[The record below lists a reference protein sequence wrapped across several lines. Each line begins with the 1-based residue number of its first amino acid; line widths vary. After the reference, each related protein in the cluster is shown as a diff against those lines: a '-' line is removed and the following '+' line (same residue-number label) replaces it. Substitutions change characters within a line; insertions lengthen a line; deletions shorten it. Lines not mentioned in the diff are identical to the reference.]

1 MRRPLAY
8 SVVLHGLIIAI
19 VAFGLPA
26 LSPAPPVIEEPMV
39 VDLLPLADRSNPP
52 PTTERAPAVELAK
65 PAPPR
70 PTRDEPSRPAEPKVA
85 SRSEPAPARPPR
97 PELPQPEPPKP
108 EPKAEPKPDRPEQ
121 KPRPPQPPKPDIAR
135 AEPKPEPPKPEPPK
149 PEPKAA
155 RAEREPE
162 AKPQPKP
169 REAAPQAK
177 PDSKAE
183 PRPEP
188 KAESKP
194 DKPEPK
200 PQPAAPKSEVAK
212 GEPKPEPPK
221 PASPSTSAPRKPEPA
236 ADDFASVMKA
246 VGDLKQSGKASA
258 KPSPSTT
265 GKAEKPGD
273 GDLSAQVAQALRSV
287 GPTGNKESLPVTAS
301 EIDAVRR
308 QIERCWNLPA
318 GAKDAGDL
326 VVSIRVEMNP
336 DGTPRTA
343 AVDGN
348 SRGQGNPLFQAT
360 ADSARRAVL
369 NPRCHPFKLP
379 PDKYD
384 RWRTMT
390 LIFNPRQMS

>member
-8 SVVLHGLIIAI
+8 SVVLHVLVIAI

-26 LSPAPPVIEEPMV
+26 LSPPPMVIEEPMV
-39 VDLLPLADRSNPP
+39 VDVLPLADRTNPP
-52 PTTERAPAVELAK
+52 PTKEPAPVVELAK
-65 PAPPR
+65 PAPPP
-70 PTRDEPSRPAEPKVA
+70 PTREEASRPAEPKVA
-85 SRSEPAPARPPR
+85 SRSEPAPARLQPPK

-108 EPKAEPKPDRPEQ
+108 EPKAEPKPEKPEP
-121 KPRPPQPPKPDIAR
+121 KPQPPQPASPKPEITR

-155 RAEREPE
+155 HVERAPEP
-162 AKPQPKP
+162 KPQPKP
-169 REAAPQAK
+169 TPREAPQAK
-177 PDSKAE
+177 
-183 PRPEP
+183 PEP

-200 PQPAAPKSEVAK
+200 QQPAAPKPEVAK
-212 GEPKPEPPK
+212 AEPKPEPPK
-221 PASPSTSAPRKPEPA
+221 PASPATSAPRKPEPA
-236 ADDFASVMKA
+236 ADDFALVTKA
-246 VGDLKQSGKASA
+246 VDDLKQSGKSSV
-258 KPSPSTT
+258 KPSPSTA
-265 GKAEKPGD
+265 GKAEKPGE
-273 GDLSAQVAQALRSV
+273 GDLGAQVAQALRTV

-318 GAKDAGDL
+318 GAKDSGDL

-343 AVDGN
+343 TVDGS

>member
-8 SVVLHGLIIAI
+8 SVVLHVLVIVI

-26 LSPAPPVIEEPMV
+26 LSPAPPVIEEPIV
-39 VDLLPLADRSNPP
+39 VDVLPLADRTNPP

-85 SRSEPAPARPPR
+85 SRTEPAPARPQTPR

-108 EPKAEPKPDRPEQ
+108 EPPKPEPKAEPKPERPEQ
-121 KPRPPQPPKPDIAR
+121 KPQPPKPDIAR
-135 AEPKPEPPKPEPPK
+135 AEPKPEAPK
-149 PEPKAA
+149 PEPKAT
-155 RAEREPE
+155 RVEREPE

-169 REAAPQAK
+169 REAAPQTK
-177 PDSKAE
+177 SE
-183 PRPEP
+183 PKGEPKPEP

-200 PQPAAPKSEVAK
+200 PQPATPKSEVAK
-212 GEPKPEPPK
+212 AEPKPEPPK
-221 PASPSTSAPRKPEPA
+221 SASPPTSAPRKPEPA

-258 KPSPSTT
+258 RPSPSPAS
-265 GKAEKPGD
+265 KAEKPGE
-273 GDLSAQVAQALRSV
+273 GDLGAQVAQALRSV

-318 GAKDAGDL
+318 GTKDAGDL

-336 DGTPRTA
+336 DGTPRSA

>member
-8 SVVLHGLIIAI
+8 SVVLHVLVIAI

-26 LSPAPPVIEEPMV
+26 LSPPPMVIEEPMV
-39 VDLLPLADRSNPP
+39 VDVLPLADRTNPP
-52 PTTERAPAVELAK
+52 PTKEPAPAVEMAK

-70 PTRDEPSRPAEPKVA
+70 PAREEPSRPAEPKVA
-85 SRSEPAPARPPR
+85 SRSEPAPARPQPPK
-97 PELPQPEPPKP
+97 PELPQ
-108 EPKAEPKPDRPEQ
+108 
-121 KPRPPQPPKPDIAR
+121 
-135 AEPKPEPPKPEPPK
+135 PEPPKPEPPK

-155 RAEREPE
+155 HVEREPE
-162 AKPQPKP
+162 PKPQPKP
-169 REAAPQAK
+169 TPREVAPQAK
-177 PDSKAE
+177 
-183 PRPEP
+183 PEP

-212 GEPKPEPPK
+212 AEPKPEPPK
-221 PASPSTSAPRKPEPA
+221 PASPPTSAPRKPEPA

-246 VGDLKQSGKASA
+246 VDDLKQSGKSSA
-258 KPSPSTT
+258 KPSPSTA
-265 GKAEKPGD
+265 GKAEKPGE
-273 GDLSAQVAQALRSV
+273 GDLGAQVAQALRSV
-287 GPTGNKESLPVTAS
+287 GPTGNKDSLPVTAS

-318 GAKDAGDL
+318 GVKDAGDL

-343 AVDGN
+343 TVDGS